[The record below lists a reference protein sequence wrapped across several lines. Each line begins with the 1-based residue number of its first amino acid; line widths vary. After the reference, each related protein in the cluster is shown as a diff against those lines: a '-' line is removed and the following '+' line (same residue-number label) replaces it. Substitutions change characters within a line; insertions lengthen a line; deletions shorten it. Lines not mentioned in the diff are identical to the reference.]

1 MGFLEL
7 VQLKSVCKTKISY
20 LTPLQHA
27 QGYCKIFCQI
37 QISLLVLHWSW
48 HLTQTSMSIIYQNH
62 LVIYFSR
69 LLGFRHASA
78 TFCSGNFIGINMHD
92 FFFVFENNTKYFSLC
107 WTTTMFCVIMTNYT
121 HSSTYL
127 YTYNTTRVGFDGRSP
142 SKNKQGYD
150 IFSGTFLEV
159 LPLRNWQCPR
169 MRATNT
175 ILLYRVVDINIHF
188 YTLSLHHF
196 KNFSMND

>member
-92 FFFVFENNTKYFSLC
+92 FFCLRKQHKIFFSLLD
-107 WTTTMFCVIMTNYT
+107 NYYVLCYNDQL
-121 HSSTYL
+121 HILVLTYIHIIPL
-127 YTYNTTRVGFDGRSP
+127 ESDLMADLRQKINRVT
-142 SKNKQGYD
+142 
-150 IFSGTFLEV
+150 TFLVE
-159 LPLRNWQCPR
+159 
-169 MRATNT
+169 
-175 ILLYRVVDINIHF
+175 HF
-188 YTLSLHHF
+188 WKFYL
-196 KNFSMND
+196 

>member
-27 QGYCKIFCQI
+27 QGYCKNFCQI
-37 QISLLVLHWSW
+37 KISLPPVLHWSW

-92 FFFVFENNTKYFSLC
+92 FFCLRKQHKIFFSLLDNYYVLCYNDQLHILVLTYIHNTK
-107 WTTTMFCVIMTNYT
+107 TNLEKNPLVSY
-121 HSSTYL
+121 
-127 YTYNTTRVGFDGRSP
+127 P
-142 SKNKQGYD
+142 ASKKSNNK
-150 IFSGTFLEV
+150 S
-159 LPLRNWQCPR
+159 
-169 MRATNT
+169 
-175 ILLYRVVDINIHF
+175 NI
-188 YTLSLHHF
+188 
-196 KNFSMND
+196 KQ

>member
-1 MGFLEL
+1 MFRIHVWGFLSWSNL
-7 VQLKSVCKTKISY
+7 NLFANQKYPKY

-27 QGYCKIFCQI
+27 QGYCKNFCQI
-37 QISLLVLHWSW
+37 KISLPVLHWSW

-107 WTTTMFCVIMTNYT
+107 WTTMFCVIMTNYT
-121 HSSTYL
+121 
-127 YTYNTTRVGFDGRSP
+127 F
-142 SKNKQGYD
+142 
-150 IFSGTFLEV
+150 
-159 LPLRNWQCPR
+159 
-169 MRATNT
+169 
-175 ILLYRVVDINIHF
+175 
-188 YTLSLHHF
+188 
-196 KNFSMND
+196 